1 MSQAVAS
8 LGRMAIRTR
17 LSIEEFLRGDWP
29 PGAQLIDGEVIVN
42 DPTRM
47 HQRICKRILYA
58 IETWVRSGSGRGEVG
73 YGGNW
78 TVAPGQVFKPDVWW
92 VPHDRSLDMDA
103 ARDDVPPVLVVEVR
117 SPGTWRFDL
126 GRKRDVYEQAG
137 VQELWLVD
145 TPASTVLVFRRSS
158 RQSSGFDE
166 DAEFGPGGTLRSSLL
181 EGFELAVDDL
191 FGD

>member
-1 MSQAVAS
+1 
-8 LGRMAIRTR
+8 MALRTR
-17 LSIEEFLRGDWP
+17 LSIEEFLRRDWP

-47 HQRICKRILYA
+47 HQRVCKRIIVGVELWIRA
-58 IETWVRSGSGRGEVG
+58 ESGRGEVG
-73 YGGNW
+73 FGGNW

-103 ARDDVPPVLVVEVR
+103 ARDDVPPTLVVEVR

-126 GRKRDVYEQAG
+126 GRKKQVYEQVG
-137 VQELWLVD
+137 VRELWLVD
-145 TPASTVLVFRRSS
+145 TPASTVLVFRRSTPES
-158 RQSSGFDE
+158 PEFDA
-166 DAEFGPGGTLRSSLL
+166 DAEFGPGATLTSPLL
-181 EGFELAVDDL
+181 EGFELGLDEL